1 MKVFKDALGLLLL
14 AVLLPVWIALGLGV
28 VAVVV
33 GRQLYW
39 WARGNTT
46 VVSRLSARVKSSSR
60 YRAST
65 ASTHDPVAPVTVA
78 GLADAQAGGG
88 LNAAVSAVSGR

>member
-1 MKVFKDALGLLLL
+1 VKVFKDALGLLLL

-39 WARGNTT
+39 WARGNTS
-46 VVSRLSARVKSSSR
+46 VVSRLSARVMSSSR

-65 ASTHDPVAPVTVA
+65 ASTHDPVGPATVA
-78 GLADAQAGGG
+78 GLADAPAGGG
-88 LNAAVSAVSGR
+88 LNPAVSAVSGR